1 MRLDV
6 ENISSMEEHFDDY
19 MKSVVSLLT
28 GVLFSELELRVVKNA
43 FYSGAAS
50 CLILVI
56 SDKKASL
63 PTTC

>member
-28 GVLFSELELRVVKNA
+28 GVLFTHKLRQRSNQPPTSKWER
-43 FYSGAAS
+43 
-50 CLILVI
+50 
-56 SDKKASL
+56 KKAEGQTVVA
-63 PTTC
+63 TTPNQ